1 MYDVDIRVVKRRE
14 IDTIAPQ
21 IHDVLLHAFQS
32 YAMDANLPFE
42 AVGAITESVETI
54 KEDIQ
59 KKICYIGTY
68 NDRVIATAR
77 LEPIEEGRTGYLS
90 RFGTH
95 PDFVS
100 TGIGSSFIRF
110 FEGQMALYGCE
121 RILLHT
127 ASRASRTVQFYYKN
141 GFHVIGTDRKYGYIR
156 VKMEKEIA
164 AMPIIGAN
172 VKKFQ

>member
-1 MYDVDIRVVKRRE
+1 MYNVDIRVVKRRE
-14 IDTIAPQ
+14 MDVIAPQ

-32 YAMDANLPFE
+32 YAMDAGLPFE
-42 AVGAITESVETI
+42 SVGAICESIDTI
-54 KEDIQ
+54 KDDIQ
-59 KKICYIGTY
+59 KKICYVGMY

-77 LEPIEEGRTGYLS
+77 LEPIRDGSASYLS

-100 TGIGSSFIRF
+100 TGIGGSFIRF

-121 RILLHT
+121 KIVLHT

-141 GFHVIGTDRKYGYIR
+141 GFHVTGTDNKYGYIR
-156 VKMEKEIA
+156 VKMEKELLPL
-164 AMPIIGAN
+164 PILGN
-172 VKKFQ
+172 LERL